1 MSNNPRLPDY
11 DVSDVT
17 DVTAPAQLRALAN
30 PLRNAVLELLLERA
44 ATVSELAAALGRP
57 KSTVAHHVSV
67 LVDAQLLKVVRTR
80 RVRAIDERYYGRT
93 ARIFRVGTVSPTDGA
108 EAPYCNNDLAT
119 AAAESASAHQTDQ
132 LSSIVRHVRIPREQ
146 AREFWARVLELA
158 NDYAQLPRGGDVVY
172 GFTAG
177 LYPTDHPALP
187 EAESAEEDPD

>member
-1 MSNNPRLPDY
+1 MSNNPRLPDH
-11 DVSDVT
+11 DLADVT

-30 PLRNAVLELLLERA
+30 PLRNAILELLLERA

-80 RVRAIDERYYGRT
+80 RVRAIEERYYGRT

-108 EAPYCNNDLAT
+108 QAPYCNNDLAT
-119 AAAESASAHQTDQ
+119 AAAESASAHQADQ

-146 AREFWARVLELA
+146 AREFWTRVLELA
-158 NDYAQLPRGGDVVY
+158 NDYAQLPRAGDVVY
-172 GFTAG
+172 GFAAG
-177 LYPTDHPALP
+177 LYPTDYPALP
-187 EAESAEEDPD
+187 EAESAATDAD